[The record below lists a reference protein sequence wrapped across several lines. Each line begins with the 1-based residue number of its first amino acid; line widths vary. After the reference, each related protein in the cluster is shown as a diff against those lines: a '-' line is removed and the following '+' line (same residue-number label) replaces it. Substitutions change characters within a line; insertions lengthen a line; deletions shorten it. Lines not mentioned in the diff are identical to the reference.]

1 MHENI
6 HKINHMRLAVYFIP
20 DIQLS
25 NETTVK
31 ATRNAL
37 ILALTNVHI
46 LLLTRQY
53 EQYLHYTHTHTLCP
67 GLPR

>member
-6 HKINHMRLAVYFIP
+6 HKINHRRLAVYFIP

-25 NETTVK
+25 NEMTVK

-37 ILALTNVHI
+37 ILALANVHI
-46 LLLTRQY
+46 LLLTR
-53 EQYLHYTHTHTLCP
+53 
-67 GLPR
+67 